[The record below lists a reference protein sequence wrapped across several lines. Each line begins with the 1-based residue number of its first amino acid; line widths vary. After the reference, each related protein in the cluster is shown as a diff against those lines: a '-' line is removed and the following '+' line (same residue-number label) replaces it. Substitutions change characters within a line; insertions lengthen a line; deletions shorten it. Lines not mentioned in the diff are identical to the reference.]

1 MKYTMGHLLALVR
14 AALGLSQDSLADKL
28 HLSKSI
34 ISRYETGERNLSKAK
49 FEGICRSLGLSNK
62 LVELLI
68 ADTVSPK
75 NKDMAIELG
84 LILLTRLSQNIE
96 SRESNPS
103 K

>member
-28 HLSKSI
+28 LVSKSI
-34 ISRYETGERNLSKAK
+34 ISRYETGERNLSKARL
-49 FEGICRSLGLSNK
+49 EVICHKLGLSKK

-68 ADTVSPK
+68 ADTVSTK
-75 NKDMAIELG
+75 NKDIAKELG
-84 LILLTRLSQNIE
+84 LILLTRLSQNPNSHE
-96 SRESNPS
+96 SHSS